1 MNEQNTVKGYK
12 VFDPDWTCRGFQYQ
26 VGECYEIDEM
36 PVVCEK
42 GFHFCEKLIDCYD
55 YYSFDENNKVA
66 EIIAYGD
73 IDIAENEKKIC
84 TNKIKIERKINWNE
98 VLAIVNTGKNCTGL
112 GNIGN
117 DNSGNDN
124 SGDGNRGNRNSGDG
138 NSGNRN
144 SGDGNSGNR
153 NSGDGNRGDGNSGN
167 HNSGY
172 RNSGNCNIG
181 NYNSG
186 NYNSGHCNNGYCNIG
201 NYNSGNHNSGNHNNG
216 YCNIG
221 NYNSGN
227 YNTGDCNTGDY
238 NTGNWNTGDC
248 NTGNWNTGD
257 WNTGNWNTGCFNT
270 VEQKIFLFNKL
281 SDWTMKDWKNSE
293 ARSIFYDIRISP
305 VQKINK
311 KDMTEKEKEQHPEY
325 QTTGFYLKELRS
337 EEIAEERQKYWNQLS
352 QEQKNIVM
360 AIPNFDKEIFKEITG
375 IDVDKGV

>member
-26 VGECYEIDEM
+26 VGECYEMDEM

-117 DNSGNDN
+117 DNSG
-124 SGDGNRGNRNSGDG
+124 DGNRGD
-138 NSGNRN
+138 
-144 SGDGNSGNR
+144 R
-153 NSGDGNRGDGNSGN
+153 NSGDGNRGDGNSGDYN
-167 HNSGY
+167 KGNCNNGY
-172 RNSGNCNIG
+172 SNSGNYNGGSYNKGNYNNGNDNSGNDNNGCGNSGDYNNGNNNSGSCNNG
-181 NYNSG
+181 SYNSG
-186 NYNSGHCNNGYCNIG
+186 NYNNG
-201 NYNSGNHNSGNHNNG
+201 NYNIS
-216 YCNIG
+216 
-221 NYNSGN
+221 
-227 YNTGDCNTGDY
+227 DY
-238 NTGNWNTGDC
+238 SN
-248 NTGNWNTGD
+248 
-257 WNTGNWNTGCFNT
+257 GCFNT
-270 VEQKIFLFNKL
+270 KRTKMFLFNQL
-281 SDWTMKDWKNSE
+281 SDWTLKDWHDSE
-293 ARSIFYDIRISP
+293 AKRILDVYVSVSP
-305 VQKINK
+305 I
-311 KDMTEKEKEQHPEY
+311 EKTKEEM
-325 QTTGFYLKELRS
+325 LKW
-337 EEIAEERQKYWNQLS
+337 QQQNWNQLS

-360 AIPNFDKEIFKEITG
+360 AIPNFDKKIFKQITG

>member
-26 VGECYEIDEM
+26 VGKYYEIPEK
-36 PVVCEK
+36 PVVCK
-42 GFHFCEKLIDCYD
+42 RGFHFCKNLLDCYEH
-55 YYSFDENNKVA
+55 YRFDENNKVA
-66 EIIAYGD
+66 EVTAYGD
-73 IDIAENEKKIC
+73 IYIDEYEKKYC
-84 TNKIKIERKINWNE
+84 TNKIKIEKELNWNE
-98 VLAIVNTGKNCTGL
+98 VLNMVNTGKNCTGFRNT
-112 GNIGN
+112 GYYNT
-117 DNSGNDN
+117 
-124 SGDGNRGNRNSGDG
+124 GDCNT
-138 NSGNRN
+138 
-144 SGDGNSGNR
+144 
-153 NSGDGNRGDGNSGN
+153 
-167 HNSGY
+167 GY
-172 RNSGNCNIG
+172 
-181 NYNSG
+181 
-186 NYNSGHCNNGYCNIG
+186 
-201 NYNSGNHNSGNHNNG
+201 
-216 YCNIG
+216 
-221 NYNSGN
+221 